1 MFTRRSGFTLIELLV
16 VIAIIAIL
24 AAILFPVFARAREK
38 ARQTACLSNV
48 KQITLAAM
56 MYASDNSEMMPQSG
70 YLAADGTT
78 WVRWYDKLEP
88 YLRNEQILRCPSSG
102 SASIATRNYGFVR
115 QTTGYRGSTGSFVHP
130 DGTSISGIAAPVS
143 LARVTA
149 PSETA
154 LMADGS
160 HWYLELA
167 FWYRTDSPDTS
178 VGGAYYHVSDR
189 HNGGANVG
197 FFDGHAKWYA
207 STAPYGPQN
216 PNVGAGPIEYY
227 YLR

>member
-1 MFTRRSGFTLIELLV
+1 MRTNRTGFTLIELLV

-56 MYASDNSEMMPQSG
+56 MYASSHSEMLPQSG
-70 YLAADGTT
+70 YLAGDGTT
-78 WVRWYDKLEP
+78 WVRWYHKLEP
-88 YLRNEQILRCPSSG
+88 YLRNEQILICPSSG
-102 SASIATRNYGFVR
+102 STSIASRNYGFVR
-115 QTTGYRGSTGSFVHP
+115 QTTGYRGSTGNFVHP
-130 DGTSISGIAAPVS
+130 DGSSISGQSAPVS
-143 LARVTA
+143 LAEIRS

-167 FWYRTDSPDTS
+167 FWYRTDSGDPS
-178 VGGAYYHVSDR
+178 VGGAYYHVAGR
-189 HNGGANVG
+189 HNSGANVG

-207 STAPYGPQN
+207 STSPYGPQN